1 MKSSSGLWNTGF
13 AKMRN
18 NVIITVSLLAL
29 ALLLPTV
36 VVVSAQTVNEINT
49 DPKIENPHIIHPD
62 DPIGPVGRADD
73 LHAAHS
79 DLTDIM
85 KQQELGD
92 FGTPDYPFVMTF
104 VDEEKGDLVVMMHAM
119 AAVANIEYE
128 EEEIAIAIGHN
139 VPIHIIY
146 GVVVPEVPQSRIE
159 SWKQYYIDNCSP
171 VKPGYQTVCTLFGQ
185 YLRDN
190 GVDPDSLVP
199 KPTSPVK
206 PTVLASTSPCDE
218 DEDSLA
224 CYYYEKYQDRCIPTK
239 TTSRCDTYATQIK
252 NLGYE
257 VPTSANTPAKPVKV
271 SPPSVTNVKA
281 AVTNDS
287 IQITW
292 DIPQYAV
299 EKYRVITYEDN
310 RYADREYVTTNSHT
324 YDDAKSGKEYKF
336 RVYVYYEKSDLLTGT
351 NGGYEWSNKVGS
363 KTADNVAPVITVPA
377 AVNVTTISNA
387 TSVTYAASALDAA
400 DGRIPISCAPGSASV
415 FSVGNTTVS
424 CTAADNSGNNA
435 SATFVVTVTKIDS
448 DQCKSKGTE
457 ENLSCIVSLQAL
469 ALQRGGEFYGGNR
482 YEMII
487 ENATGEYTKAGTLTI
502 GVTNSSGT
510 PGIVVTGHNLKVD
523 AGYRFVEHAI
533 GAAGA
538 RITNETVPVFYA
550 NGSNTDVAFIPI
562 TEPNIVVG
570 NNIQALN
577 GTIIRD
583 VQFGNLSDVAGI
595 HPKLSMYGTFNNG
608 YGLLLNRN
616 STVVTQFDGLMTG
629 MAVAGGYLSQHGDSG
644 APIVH
649 HSNGTST
656 LVGVHH
662 GAVCEFEDWADGA
675 STVINFS
682 SHAGICPP
690 NSSAYHK
697 VFTAWENAREVLNLP

>member
-1 MKSSSGLWNTGF
+1 MTSLPRLPYVSI
-13 AKMRN
+13 AKVRN
-18 NVIITVSLLAL
+18 NMILMIPVLSLI
-29 ALLLPTV
+29 LLLPAMA
-36 VVVSAQTVNEINT
+36 SFAQTVNEINT
-49 DPKIENPHIIHPD
+49 DPEVENPHIISPD
-62 DPIGPVGRADD
+62 DYIGPVGRADD

-85 KQQELGD
+85 RQQELGD
-92 FGTPDYPFVMTF
+92 FSMPDYPFVMTF
-104 VDEEKGDLVVMMHAM
+104 VDEEKGDLVVVMHAM

-128 EEEIAIAIGHN
+128 EEEIAVAIGHD

-199 KPTSPVK
+199 KPTVPVR
-206 PTVLASTSPCDE
+206 PTVSASTSPCDE

-224 CYYYEKYQDRCIPTK
+224 CYYYKRYQERCIPTK

-257 VPTSANTPAKPVKV
+257 VPTSAADDTDRPVKV
-271 SPPSVTNVKA
+271 APPTVTNVMA
-281 AVTNDS
+281 TIANDS
-287 IQITW
+287 IRVAW

-299 EKYRVITYEDN
+299 EKYRVITYENN
-310 RYADREYVTTNSHT
+310 RYADREYVTTNTYT

-351 NGGYEWSNKVGS
+351 NGGYEWSNTVGS
-363 KTADNVAPVITVPA
+363 KTADNTAPVITVPDA
-377 AVNVTTISNA
+377 INVTTVSNA
-387 TSVTYAASALDAA
+387 TSVTYAASALDSV
-400 DGRIPISCAPGSASV
+400 DGDIPVSCTPRSGSI
-415 FSVGNTTVS
+415 FSAGNTTVS
-424 CTAADNSGNNA
+424 CTAADNSGNRA
-435 SATFVVTVTKIDS
+435 SATFVVSVTKVDS
-448 DQCKSKGTE
+448 AQCESQGTE
-457 ENLSCIVSLQAL
+457 ENLSCIVPLQTL
-469 ALQRGGEFYGGNR
+469 GLLRGGEFYGGNQ
-482 YEMII
+482 YGMII
-487 ENATGEYTKAGTLTI
+487 ANTTDEYVRPGTLTI
-502 GVTNSSGT
+502 GATNSSGT
-510 PGIVVTGHNLKVD
+510 PGIVVAGHSLKFEF
-523 AGYRFVEHAI
+523 GYRFVEHAI
-533 GAAGA
+533 GAALTP
-538 RITNETVPVFYA
+538 ITSEAVPVFYG

-562 TEPNIVVG
+562 TEPNIIVG

-595 HPKLSMYGTFNNG
+595 YPKISIYGMLNNG
-608 YGLLLNRN
+608 EGFLLYRN
-616 STVVTQFDGLMTG
+616 STVSTPNDGLLTNMG
-629 MAVAGGYLSQHGDSG
+629 VGGGYPSQSGDSG
-644 APIVH
+644 APIVY

-662 GAVCEFEDWADGA
+662 GSVCALEDWQNGA
-675 STVINFS
+675 HAALNFS
-682 SHAGICPP
+682 SHTGICPP
-690 NSSAYHK
+690 NSSAYYK
-697 VFTAWENAREVLNLP
+697 VFTAWENARAVLNLQ